1 MKKIRC
7 SQMNHW
13 YIFIWLVA
21 YKDSWLF
28 FSEGGWQSYT
38 HTLLTSGILL
48 WKYKPALSSTLTP
61 NPIKKSIRSCSDTLY
76 FCFYFYHLNYFLL
89 FPFQPISLHRWNHGT
104 KFYRLLFVMQTFFC
118 IITVFIIIISL
129 GLL

>member
-48 WKYKPALSSTLTP
+48 LEIQTSPFLYTNPQPHQEKYTKLFRYTLFLLLFLS
-61 NPIKKSIRSCSDTLY
+61 
-76 FCFYFYHLNYFLL
+76 FEL

-118 IITVFIIIISL
+118 ITVFIIIISL